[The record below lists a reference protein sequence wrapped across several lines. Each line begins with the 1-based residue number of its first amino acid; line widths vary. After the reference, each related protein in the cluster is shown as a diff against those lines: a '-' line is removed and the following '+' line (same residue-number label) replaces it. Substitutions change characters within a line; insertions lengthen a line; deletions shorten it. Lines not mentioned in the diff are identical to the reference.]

1 MVAGHLQEKGDL
13 YYMVLSY
20 KDENGKR
27 HQPWFP
33 TGLPVKGNKRR
44 AEKMLDEMRS
54 SFVIPK
60 VISKQSGNTM
70 SSDMLFSDFML
81 LWLEIIKSSVAQTTF
96 SSYTMMVKKK
106 IVPYF
111 KKLGITLGKLE
122 ARHIQAFYI
131 EELKSISANS
141 VIHEHANIHKALKY
155 AMKMDLILTNPAD
168 KIERPKKEKYLAS
181 YYTSEELY
189 KLFEKTQ
196 DHKMGLMIQVAAFYG
211 LRRSEVIGLRWEA
224 FDFERDTLS
233 IRHIVTSVEIDGKET
248 LIHADRAKTKSSL
261 RTLPLVGSFRD
272 RLLAL
277 KQQQEKNRQ
286 ICGNAYNTEFLGYV
300 FVDEL
305 GNIIK
310 PNYVTGTFRNLLKK
324 HGLREI
330 RFHDLRHSCA
340 SLLLSLGVPM
350 KQIQEWLGHSDISTT
365 SNIYAHL
372 DYQSKV
378 SSAEAMVSGLT
389 LPEFTG
395 IKNVWE

>member
-1 MVAGHLQEKGDL
+1 MVAGHLQEKGGL

-20 KDENGKR
+20 RDENGKR
-27 HQPWFP
+27 RQPWEP
-33 TGLPVKGNKRR
+33 TGFTVKGNKRK
-44 AEKMLDEMRS
+44 AEKMLDEFRKN
-54 SFVIPK
+54 FVPPK
-60 VISKQSGNTM
+60 VVNENSGSTM
-70 SSDMLFSDFML
+70 SSDMLFSNFML

-96 SSYTMMVKKK
+96 SSYTTMVTKK

-111 KKLGITLGKLE
+111 KKLGITLGGLE
-122 ARHIQAFYI
+122 ARHIQTFYI
-131 EELKSISANS
+131 EELKTVSAS
-141 VIHEHANIHKALKY
+141 TVIHEHANIHKALKY
-155 AMKMDLILTNPAD
+155 AIKMDLILTNPAD
-168 KIERPKKEKYLAS
+168 KIERPKKDKYIAS
-181 YYTSEELY
+181 YYSSEELY

-196 DHKMGLMIQVAAFYG
+196 NHKLGLMIQVAAFYG
-211 LRRSEVIGLRWEA
+211 LRRSEVVGLRWDA
-224 FDFERDTLS
+224 FDFERNTLS

-261 RTLPLVGSFRD
+261 RTLPLVGAFREK
-272 RLLAL
+272 LLAV
-277 KQQQEKNRQ
+277 KEQQDKNKK
-286 ICGNAYNTEFLGYV
+286 ICGNAYNNEFSGYV

-310 PNYVTGTFRNLLKK
+310 PNYVTGTFKQLLRK